1 MDNRTG
7 DRTSLVRHEEKL
19 TAAVQRVARGAT
31 RVRKRV
37 ITETVTVEVEVQ
49 REVLEVEEAPAAG
62 SGNAARGTAT
72 PGTGAATDT
81 AGGQAVGA
89 EQLAQRQV
97 DAQPRE
103 EEVQV
108 VTLHRQRPVVTLET
122 VPYEEVRV
130 VKRTVTVPH
139 EVTETVRREHV
150 DVHEVD
156 AEGVSSGDFR

>member
-62 SGNAARGTAT
+62 GGAAT
-72 PGTGAATDT
+72 PGTGTAVDT
-81 AGGQAVGA
+81 GGGQAVGA

-156 AEGVSSGDFR
+156 AEGVSTGDFR

>member
-1 MDNRTG
+1 MDNRAG

-72 PGTGAATDT
+72 PADT
-81 AGGQAVGA
+81 EGGQAVGA

-122 VPYEEVRV
+122 VPYEEARV

-156 AEGVSSGDFR
+156 AEGVSTGDFR

>member
-1 MDNRTG
+1 MDNRAG

-49 REVLEVEEAPAAG
+49 REVLEVEEAPAAA
-62 SGNAARGTAT
+62 SGIAAGGTGTA
-72 PGTGAATDT
+72 ADT

-156 AEGVSSGDFR
+156 AEGVSTGDFR